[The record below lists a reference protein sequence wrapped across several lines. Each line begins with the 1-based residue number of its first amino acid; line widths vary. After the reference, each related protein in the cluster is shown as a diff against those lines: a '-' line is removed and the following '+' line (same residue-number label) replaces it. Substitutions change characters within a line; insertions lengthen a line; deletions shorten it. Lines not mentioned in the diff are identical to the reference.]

1 MPKQEGLSAQVWILI
16 TFAVVVL
23 SCGLKNYLS
32 YLVNGTALCP
42 YLCPS
47 WFARD
52 DLGTILVLGQLF
64 EAQAGIQTVL
74 QGWANQVWSDSWN
87 LTTFLLI
94 APLVEEVIYRGPL
107 YLGRRWNNTSLW
119 WFCGT
124 LFSIVFALSH
134 GRSGLALLPLFVLG
148 MGSLW
153 LIAAT
158 QRFWPSIVLHVLHN
172 FFFTS
177 AIIYQSLWVGD

>member
-1 MPKQEGLSAQVWILI
+1 MLGIIFFAMLFGYFMTRLENQYSEPLYQFWDGVFHVMMRMTEWIMKFAPIGVFGLVAAVIAKAGYKATGPLA

-47 WFARD
+47 WFAKD

-64 EAQAGIQTVL
+64 EAQAGIQTLL
-74 QGWANQVWSDSWN
+74 QGFANQVWSDSWN

-94 APLVEEVIYRGPL
+94 APLIEEVVYRGPL

-119 WFCGT
+119 WFCDRG
-124 LFSIVFALSH
+124 
-134 GRSGLALLPLFVLG
+134 
-148 MGSLW
+148 
-153 LIAAT
+153 
-158 QRFWPSIVLHVLHN
+158 
-172 FFFTS
+172 
-177 AIIYQSLWVGD
+177 